1 MKTYL
6 AKYLLPLMALVGC
19 SDDSSSN
26 SVNVEGTSDENISS
40 SSSEDEA
47 QPVYKVSY
55 LSQVMHFTS
64 APSEKMDYG
73 HASVIPYEVENGA
86 YSECTGDSKKLEGA
100 VKILGDT
107 LATVFSGTKLSGDLS
122 KITAFAKTSCLA
134 TNLDLLTDTLFVND
148 GEFEYACLYKT
159 SESGM
164 NGQTMKVLGDVM
176 SYGCNIITAGAS
188 TSTGRLET
196 EDVPPPIIASSSSA
210 TDVASS
216 SSTAVQPAFSNGDAT
231 REQYNTQ
238 MQKQSSDSTFLM
250 PKEVLGLVQGRKG
263 DLDPITKISL
273 EDAEKRFPNT
283 IKTLKEEGVSLKD
296 DYYLIY
302 APIDSWGYINAVTK
316 VSSECITV
324 MYTFQTQE
332 DNTEYGCHDT
342 EEIFGAGIFFLV
354 DSEEDLTKAT
364 FDYKNDFSHNWHC
377 GCEATDESCK
387 FLINFFDA

>member
-1 MKTYL
+1 MV
-6 AKYLLPLMALVGC
+6 LVGC

-26 SVNVEGTSDENISS
+26 SVIVEGTSDENILSS
-40 SSSEDEA
+40 SSVDEA

-134 TNLDLLTDTLFVND
+134 TNPDLLTDTLFVND

-164 NGQTMKVLGDVM
+164 NGRTMKVLGDVM

-196 EDVPPPIIASSSSA
+196 EDIPPPIIASSSSV
-210 TDVASS
+210 TVTESS
-216 SSTAVQPAFSNGDAT
+216 SSIIEIPSFSGGDAT
-231 REQYNTQ
+231 REQYNIS
-238 MQKQSSDSTFLM
+238 MKSLSSDSTFLM
-250 PKEVLGLVQGRKG
+250 PKEVLGLVAGQKASKNS
-263 DLDPITKISL
+263 IEKISL
-273 EDAEKRFPNT
+273 EDAEKLFPNT
-283 IKTLKEEGVSLKD
+283 LEALKDKGTDLKEE
-296 DYYLIY
+296 YYKIY
-302 APIDSWGYINAVTK
+302 APIDSWGYINAITK
-316 VSSECITV
+316 ITPDSITV
-324 MYTFQTQE
+324 VYTYQHRE
-332 DNTEYGCHDT
+332 GSAEYEQGCHDT
-342 EEIFGAGIFFLV
+342 EEIFGLGNYFLV
-354 DSEEDLTKAT
+354 DTDMDLSKAVM
-364 FDYKNDFSHNWHC
+364 DYKSEFNHTWHC